1 MIPRHLY
8 ILFLCMVILFSGSC
22 YQLDNE
28 DSFDIG
34 DHTYQLAIPL
44 VNTNAT
50 IKYLS
55 ENASGNVS
63 LRADQTGKATL
74 FYNGE
79 VLRRSMFNFFPPF
92 PGTVGYPI
100 PDTLFS
106 FPVPFKN
113 SPNIKKAVFRDTKL
127 NFYFEHNEPQDVTVR
142 MVFLNLFKN
151 NRPFEQTFSMPSSGS
166 STSKLLTEK
175 FSVDGYEMRSTQNDL
190 NIFYEAVKSN
200 GEKIVLDRVEF
211 YFDVIKFAYLEGYIG
226 YHISPVS
233 GSLIDINL
241 FDKWIS
247 GAFDFENP
255 KVSIIVENS
264 FGFPVRSKVNR
275 MQLTSITGNTVNLES
290 EFVQKGVDFNYPF
303 LNEIGK
309 SKITYFSFDRNNSNI
324 REIFNEKTKTIE
336 YDISAEINAE
346 KDTSINGFA
355 DENSYYVINVAAEI
369 PLQGSVDDLVVTDT
383 ITFDPAILKGI
394 EKIGFKMTF
403 ENTFPMDLSAD
414 IYFLDVNKKSVYTL
428 ITKDKL
434 YLPSPGLDSQ
444 GKVLKS
450 IPKNMS
456 VNLDKESIE
465 DLKKARFITVVGKIS
480 TIDSPNNASV
490 WLYENNGLLFQLGAL
505 VDYKK

>member
-1 MIPRHLY
+1 MKSLCHHT
-8 ILFLCMVILFSGSC
+8 LFLFIVILMVSACSQFDDEG
-22 YQLDNE
+22 
-28 DSFDIG
+28 SFDIG
-34 DHTYQLAIPL
+34 DQTYQLAIPL
-44 VNTNAT
+44 VNTSAT
-50 IKYLS
+50 IKYLA
-55 ENASGNVS
+55 ENATGNVS
-63 LRADQTGKATL
+63 LKVDQTGKATL

-79 VLRRSMFNFFPPF
+79 VLRRSMFNFFPPY
-92 PGTVGYPI
+92 PGTVGFPI

-127 NFYFEHNEPQDVTVR
+127 NFYLEHNEQEDVTVK

-151 NRPFEQTFSMPSSGS
+151 NKPFEQVFSMPSAGNSP
-166 STSKLLTEK
+166 SKLLSERI
-175 FSVDGYEMRSTQNDL
+175 SVDGYEMRSTQNDL
-190 NIFYEAVKSN
+190 NIYYEAIKSN

-247 GAFDFENP
+247 GTFDFENP
-255 KVSIIVENS
+255 KVSIIVDNS

-275 MQLTSITGNTVNLES
+275 MELTSITGNRVNLES

-309 SKITYFSFDRNNSNI
+309 TKTTYFSFDRNNSNI
-324 REIFNEKTKTIE
+324 RDIFNEKTKTIE

-355 DENSYYVINVAAEI
+355 DENSYYVINVAAEV
-369 PLQGSVDDLVVTDT
+369 PLHGSVNDLVVTDT
-383 ITFDPAILKGI
+383 VTFDPAILKGV

-414 IYFLDVNKKSVYTL
+414 IFFLDASKNPVFTL
-428 ITKDKL
+428 INKDKL
-434 YLPSPGLDSQ
+434 FLPSPGLDSQ
-444 GKVLKS
+444 GRVLKGV
-450 IPKNMS
+450 PKNMAIQ
-456 VNLDKESIE
+456 LEKEAIE
-465 DLKKARFITVVGKIS
+465 ILKKASFIAVVGKINS
-480 TIDSPNNASV
+480 LDGKDSNSV
-490 WLYENNGLLFQLGAL
+490 WMYDNNGLLFQLGAL
-505 VDYKK
+505 IDYKK